1 MAILLIFGGAIFGV
15 LGALHAVYTLLD
27 LRNPRRLVPSD
38 PSVAQAMANSGL
50 RLSGGRTDMW
60 RAWIGFNFS
69 HSLGV
74 LLVGALG
81 VWAGY
86 RIKVL
91 PVDIIMPALTLIG
104 CGFISEPEILRD
116 TLSRPAENDL
126 KSAKHF
132 EKMPHAA
139 SQSGW
144 RPTQSQHRI
153 RGDGCAHHLV
163 DCRTLRFCATH
174 SVGVF
179 VNEFKSA
186 LEMREDSGGCGKWRG
201 GRDQFGM

>member
-27 LRNPRRLVPSD
+27 LRNPRRLVPAD
-38 PSVAQAMANSGL
+38 PSVAQAMANSAL

-91 PVDIIMPALTLIG
+91 PVDIVMPALTLIG
-104 CGFISEPEILRD
+104 CAYEVLAVLYWFRIPAIGVAVGTGCFAAAWLLSLR
-116 TLSRPAENDL
+116 
-126 KSAKHF
+126 
-132 EKMPHAA
+132 
-139 SQSGW
+139 
-144 RPTQSQHRI
+144 
-153 RGDGCAHHLV
+153 
-163 DCRTLRFCATH
+163 
-174 SVGVF
+174 
-179 VNEFKSA
+179 
-186 LEMREDSGGCGKWRG
+186 
-201 GRDQFGM
+201 